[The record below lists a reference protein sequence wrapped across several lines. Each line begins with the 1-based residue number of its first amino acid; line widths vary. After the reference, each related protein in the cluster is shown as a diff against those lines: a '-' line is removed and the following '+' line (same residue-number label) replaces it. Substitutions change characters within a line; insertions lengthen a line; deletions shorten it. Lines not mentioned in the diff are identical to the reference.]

1 MLLTRLQILCS
12 FHPLYMCAFM
22 CHGCMGIYEVS
33 IHMFSGLP
41 QEDTNA
47 ESVLR
52 TSGFVQSTLIPQ
64 ARKLSPEQQSDLP
77 QDRTV
82 FWQKSSLSH
91 KKPLQ
96 VNKEL
101 LRKRRPGDRRVREQE
116 AEGAWA

>member
-1 MLLTRLQILCS
+1 
-12 FHPLYMCAFM
+12 M

-33 IHMFSGLP
+33 IRMFSGLHP
-41 QEDTNA
+41 EEDTNA

-52 TSGFVQSTLIPQ
+52 TSGFVQSTLFPQ
-64 ARKLSPEQQSDLP
+64 VRKLSPEQQSDLS

-82 FWQKSSLSH
+82 VWQKSSLLH

-101 LRKRRPGDRRVREQE
+101 LRKRQLG
-116 AEGAWA
+116 GGMGGGSKG

>member
-41 QEDTNA
+41 QENTNA

-52 TSGFVQSTLIPQ
+52 TGGFVQSTLIPQ

-82 FWQKSSLSH
+82 F
-91 KKPLQ
+91 
-96 VNKEL
+96 
-101 LRKRRPGDRRVREQE
+101 
-116 AEGAWA
+116 